1 MDPSPITSSHP
12 PATTG
17 SGTPRADVRLSA
29 ISSMLT
35 DLDEAAATPAA
46 RKHAGHENQLVQV
59 RLGVASALFT
69 ALRTKHPAT
78 AAHSLRVAMGC
89 SAFGLALN
97 LDEGQCDELEV
108 AALLHDVGKIGV
120 PDDVLLKPAALE
132 PDEAEVMQ
140 RHRLQGLQILGAC
153 CGSPTLLDIV
163 HYAPAWYAGH
173 DDFDRAGED
182 LPLGSRMIAI
192 VDAFDS
198 MTTDHVYRRAFSR
211 ERAVGELFDGA
222 GTQFDPKLVREY
234 CELQMGDPARLQ
246 ARVARRWLQQLDPDQ
261 SNELWQLQHT
271 QWMTPVSKGASGGP
285 FHTTLV
291 DNMHD
296 AVIFVDPSLQ
306 ITLWNHGA
314 QRLTGIA
321 PQAVVGRRWLPR
333 LIEMLGDQG
342 LVISDAECPVAQSLR
357 EGQQVLR
364 RFTITGRTGKEVN
377 VNVHIMPIADE
388 HNKTTGAAILL
399 HDVSSEKTLE
409 QQIVDLAERAT
420 QDALT
425 KVANRAEFDR
435 TLVRFIETHLKRGL
449 PCGLVLCDIDHFK
462 KINDTYGH
470 QAGDEALVTFAA
482 ILKRSCRPGDIVAR
496 YGGEEFAILCADC
509 DNAAATVRAEKIRR
523 DVAAATHE
531 ALGGTSF
538 TASFGVTE
546 VQPGDIPETMLRR
559 ADRALYEAKE
569 MGRNMVVQLGAGMSG
584 QQAEPRKPWWQSW
597 FGGEKV
603 DQLIEAR
610 LVATVPLKM
619 VVEKL
624 RGFVADQEA
633 EISSIEEDHVVLSM
647 DGSALP
653 QRRRSNDRAVP
664 LTIELKFTERNLA
677 GAVRTYIDVVLRP
690 RRTRDRRKR
699 DSVERARQALSSL
712 KSYLMACDVADLGD
726 DDPAK
731 SR

>member
-1 MDPSPITSSHP
+1 MESSLNTSSQP
-12 PATTG
+12 PPSSG
-17 SGTPRADVRLSA
+17 STSPRATDARLSA

-46 RKHAGHENQLVQV
+46 QKHAGHENQLVQV

-69 ALRTKHPAT
+69 ALRMKHPAT

-89 SAFGLALN
+89 SAFGLSLG
-97 LDEGQCDELEV
+97 LDESQCDELEV

-120 PDDVLLKPAALE
+120 PDEVLLKPAALE
-132 PDEAEVMQ
+132 VDEAEIML
-140 RHRLQGLQILGAC
+140 RHRVQGLHILASC
-153 CGSPTLLDIV
+153 CGSPSLLDV
-163 HYAPAWYAGH
+163 VRYAPAWYSGH
-173 DDFDRAGED
+173 QDFDRAGEE
-182 LPLGSRMIAI
+182 LPLGSRILAI
-192 VDAFDS
+192 VDAFDA
-198 MTTDHVYRRAFSR
+198 MTTDHVYRRALSR

-222 GTQFDPKLVREY
+222 GTQFDPRLVREY
-234 CELQMGDPARLQ
+234 CELQLSDQTRLQ
-246 ARVARRWLQQLDPDQ
+246 ARVARRWLQQLDPTG
-261 SNELWQLQHT
+261 SNRLWQLQA
-271 QWMTPVSKGASGGP
+271 TPWSDQGAVSAAGGA
-285 FHTTLV
+285 FHQTLLE
-291 DNMHD
+291 NMHD
-296 AVIFVDPSLQ
+296 AVIFVDPTLQ

-314 QRLTGIA
+314 QRLTGITS
-321 PQAVVGRRWLPR
+321 PSVVGRRWLPR
-333 LIEMLGDQG
+333 LIEMLDDRG
-342 LVISDAECPVAQSLR
+342 LVIPDTDCPVARAMR

-364 RFTITGRTGKEVN
+364 RFTITGRSGKETN
-377 VNVHIMPIADE
+377 VNVHIMPIVSDLGKA
-388 HNKTTGAAILL
+388 TGAAILL

-409 QQIVDLAERAT
+409 QQIQSLAERAT

-435 TLVRFIETHLKRGL
+435 TLVKFIETHLKRNL
-449 PCGLVLCDIDHFK
+449 PCALVLCDIDHFK

-470 QAGDEALVTFAA
+470 QAGDEALVSFAA

-509 DNAAATVRAEKIRR
+509 DNAAATSRAEKVRR

-546 VQPGDIPETMLRR
+546 VQPGDNPETMLRR

-569 MGRNMVVQLGAGMSG
+569 LGRNMVVQLGAGLSG
-584 QQAEPRKPWWQSW
+584 QETQTRKPWWQSW

-653 QRRRSNDRAVP
+653 QRRRSSDRAVP
-664 LTIELKFTERNLA
+664 LTIELKFTERNA
-677 GAVRTYIDVVLRP
+677 NGSIRTYIDVVLRP
-690 RRTRDRRKR
+690 RRGRDRRKR

-712 KSYLMACDVADLGD
+712 KSYLMAHDVADLSEET
-726 DDPAK
+726 PA
-731 SR
+731 S

>member
-1 MDPSPITSSHP
+1 MDPTPIANQPTPPTSGDAS
-12 PATTG
+12 A
-17 SGTPRADVRLSA
+17 RASEVRLTA
-29 ISSMLT
+29 ISSLLT
-35 DLDEAAATPAA
+35 GLDEAAATPAA
-46 RKHAGHENQLVQV
+46 QRHVGHENQLVQV
-59 RLGVASALFT
+59 RLGVASALFA

-89 SAFGLALN
+89 SAFGLSLG
-97 LDEGQCDELEV
+97 LDEAQCDELEV

-120 PDDVLLKPAALE
+120 PDEVLLKPAALA
-132 PDEAEVMQ
+132 PDEAEIMQ
-140 RHRLQGLQILGAC
+140 RHRWQGLQILGAC
-153 CGSPTLLDIV
+153 CASPSLLDSV
-163 HYAPAWYAGH
+163 RYAPAWYSGH
-173 DDFDRAGED
+173 HDFDLAGEN

-198 MTTDHVYRRAFSR
+198 MTTDHVYRRALSR

-222 GTQFDPKLVREY
+222 GTQFDPRLVREY
-234 CELQMGDPARLQ
+234 CQLQLGDQARLQ
-246 ARVARRWLQQLDPDQ
+246 ARVARRWLQQLDPEE
-261 SNELWQLQHT
+261 SNQLWQLQHS
-271 QWMTPVSKGASGGP
+271 QWVTHPAKSGVA
-285 FHTTLV
+285 FHQALV

-296 AVIFVDPSLQ
+296 AVIFIDPTLQ

-314 QRLTGIA
+314 QRLTGITSSS
-321 PQAVVGRRWLPR
+321 VVGRRWLPR
-333 LIEMLGDQG
+333 LIELLDDRG
-342 LVISDAECPVAQSLR
+342 LVISDTECPVARVLR
-357 EGQQVLR
+357 DGQQMLR
-364 RFTITGRTGKEVN
+364 RFTITGRNGKETN
-377 VNVHIMPIADE
+377 VNVHIMPIAGE
-388 HNKTTGAAILL
+388 HGATVGAAMLL

-409 QQIVDLAERAT
+409 QQIQNLAERAT

-435 TLVRFIETHLKRGL
+435 TLVKFIETHLKRNV
-449 PCGLVLCDIDHFK
+449 PCALVLCDIDHFK

-470 QAGDEALVTFAA
+470 QAGDEALVSFAA

-509 DNAAATVRAEKIRR
+509 DNAAATLRAEKIRR
-523 DVAAATHE
+523 EVAAATHE
-531 ALGGTSF
+531 VLGGTTFS
-538 TASFGVTE
+538 ASFGVTE
-546 VQPGDIPETMLRR
+546 VQQGDNPETMLRR

-569 MGRNMVVQLGAGMSG
+569 MGRNMVVQLGSGLSG
-584 QQAEPRKPWWQSW
+584 QAESRKPWWHSW

-653 QRRRSNDRAVP
+653 QRRRSSDRAVP

-690 RRTRDRRKR
+690 RRGRDRRKR

-726 DDPAK
+726 DEPANV
-731 SR
+731 RV